1 MKQKRLK
8 YFSNDVGNL
17 ILTFQ
22 IDARNIRLVL
32 KLAAKVIFHVIS
44 ILILKLWE
52 KNNFFNELRINLELF

>member
-44 ILILKLWE
+44 ILILKL
-52 KNNFFNELRINLELF
+52 